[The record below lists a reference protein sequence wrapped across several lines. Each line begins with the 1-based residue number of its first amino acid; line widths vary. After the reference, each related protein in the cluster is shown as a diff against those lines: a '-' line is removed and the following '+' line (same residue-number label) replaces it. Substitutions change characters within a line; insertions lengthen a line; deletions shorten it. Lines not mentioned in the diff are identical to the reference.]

1 MLISSQPYACLERA
15 AVERPPD
22 RADAAFVVRGQL
34 DNRFAGSIAL
44 ADDTLLACIERLWT
58 AKLRTLCLG
67 PFRFTKLPGGE
78 RFVLGDASQ
87 IIGAES
93 QDWIAQ
99 FR

>member
-1 MLISSQPYACLERA
+1 LVCSPKANQKTITE
-15 AVERPPD
+15 
-22 RADAAFVVRGQL
+22 VRHYQL

>member
-1 MLISSQPYACLERA
+1 
-15 AVERPPD
+15 
-22 RADAAFVVRGQL
+22 
-34 DNRFAGSIAL
+34 
-44 ADDTLLACIERLWT
+44 
-58 AKLRTLCLG
+58 LRTLCLG
-67 PFRFTKLPGGE
+67 PFRITKLPGGE